1 MREGSPIKKKFN
13 RRDFFKTLTGAT
25 VVTAT
30 TAGAIMAAEKSPLN
44 DSESNTPFGMDL
56 TQDPF
61 PRIELGRKYSPPPP
75 LMGRQM
81 GTVNTLSQAPLG
93 YEMDGDVKVF
103 KLIAQPVTVPI
114 TKGTTKA
121 ERDSLRIK
129 GRYKKFSPRP
139 TYPKEM
145 IAWGYNG
152 ICPGPTL
159 EAIEGDR
166 VRIILKNE
174 LPEPTSIHWHGFEL
188 PYAQDGA
195 DGYRPFNARLPV
207 LPRDTR
213 EYEFTLY
220 QSGTLLYHPGFNV
233 MKQDGIGLSGMFVI
247 HPKNPPHKIDKDFA
261 ILLQTWNF
269 SPGNPN
275 PDITNMDVSFAT
287 FNGKT
292 APDIEMMNVNQ
303 GERIRIRIGNLSL
316 SPHPIHLHG
325 YTFNI
330 VGTTGG
336 PIKESAQWP
345 EATVNVPPG
354 TTRDIELI
362 AWNPGTWRFHCHVL
376 HHIMNAM
383 TDMPMGIAPDEGM
396 FTYLHVIP
404 KEPGYD
410 PKNPNAPWQPPTKE
424 ETE

>member
-1 MREGSPIKKKFN
+1 M
-13 RRDFFKTLTGAT
+13 
-25 VVTAT
+25 T
-30 TAGAIMAAEKSPLN
+30 TAAAITAAEKSPLN
-44 DSESNTPFGMDL
+44 VNESNTSSGMDL
-56 TQDPF
+56 TQDQF
-61 PRIELGRKYSPPPP
+61 PRIEAGREYSPPS
-75 LMGRQM
+75 LMGKQM
-81 GTVNTLSQAPLG
+81 GTVNTLSQPPLG

-103 KLIAQPVTVPI
+103 KLIAQPVRVPI
-114 TKGTTKA
+114 TKGTTEA
-121 ERDSLRIK
+121 ERANLRIQ
-129 GRYKKFSPRP
+129 GPYKKFSSRP
-139 TYPKEM
+139 TYPKDM

-174 LPEPTSIHWHGFEL
+174 TPEPTSIHWHGFEL

-195 DGYRPFNARLPV
+195 AGYHRFNAHLPV
-207 LPRDTR
+207 LPGDTR

-220 QSGTLLYHPGFNV
+220 QSGTLLYHTGFNV
-233 MKQDGIGLSGMFVI
+233 MKQDGLGLSGLFVI

-303 GERIRIRIGNLSL
+303 GERVRIRIGNLSL

-354 TTRDIELI
+354 TTRDIEFI

-396 FTYLHVIP
+396 FTHLNVIP
-404 KEPGYD
+404 KEPNYD
-410 PKNPNAPWQPPTKE
+410 PKDPNSPWQPPTTE